1 MFHESPARGEAPSAQ
16 AQGIYNLHRV
26 EMARQLRLHGSPDSV
41 KRASVINFLGSAAGR
56 PSEISELSPD
66 NLSWDQRFECACVQ
80 WAQFKTFKC
89 KLVMFPAGANRFLCV
104 INSFACAFAAGCFG
118 MQAYDRDGM
127 NYFYPDLAEASQ
139 PSTTIS
145 SWLKALSPTSS
156 NVTYQNHRVAS
167 LPEDPTAAGIR
178 VGSINEMAA
187 GAVSAENTLAV
198 SGHDAEKLSTLWH
211 YMTLTLAALI
221 PGANVLAG
229 WLAPV
234 YYKLGEGPTPASFD
248 VLVSGGVDM
257 DCLDRLT
264 DLMLRL
270 MPGLAPPMMLRGRF
284 APSLSPWPRRWSCST
299 PSRSTRGRCS
309 RSRSGCGSPWWR
321 LAYSAQIKAK
331 FTADNLAA
339 QTQAARSRLK
349 QRGSDRRGS
358 AAARHLHAAH
368 VEQPDHVSPG
378 AGGVTHTA
386 CG

>member
-56 PSEISELSPD
+56 PSEISELSPE
-66 NLSWDQRFECACVQ
+66 NLSWDQRFKCACVQ

-89 KLVMFPAGANRFLCV
+89 KLVMFPAGANQFLCV

-211 YMTLTLAALI
+211 DMTLTLAALI

-270 MPGLAPPMMLRGRF
+270 MPGLAPPMMLRGG
-284 APSLSPWPRRWSCST
+284 SLRPLALAMAATLVMFYSESVNAGEVLTVTQRMRESMVEAGLQRADQGEVHRRQ
-299 PSRSTRGRCS
+299 PGRADS
-309 RSRSGCGSPWWR
+309 S
-321 LAYSAQIKAK
+321 SAE
-331 FTADNLAA
+331 
-339 QTQAARSRLK
+339 QTQAARIRPSR
-349 QRGSDRRGS
+349 QCSSSPPTCS
-358 AAARHLHAAH
+358 ACRAA
-368 VEQPDHVSPG
+368 
-378 AGGVTHTA
+378 
-386 CG
+386 